1 MTIPGICQACGNEFW
16 YRETHKAER
25 KKFCKTCMQIRTN
38 TYNRCIR
45 AEDPEVKE
53 VRKRMSYIA
62 DIADK
67 AKNSGMSYGEYMASK
82 NRKVI

>member
-1 MTIPGICQACGNEFW
+1 
-16 YRETHKAER
+16 
-25 KKFCKTCMQIRTN
+25 MQIRTN

-67 AKNSGMSYGEYMASK
+67 AKNSGMSYGEYMASR